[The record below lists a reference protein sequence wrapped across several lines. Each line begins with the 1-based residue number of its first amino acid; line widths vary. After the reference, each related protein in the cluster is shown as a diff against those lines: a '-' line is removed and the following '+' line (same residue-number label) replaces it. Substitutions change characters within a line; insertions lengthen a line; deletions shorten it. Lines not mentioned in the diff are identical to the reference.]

1 MRVTKCVGQLP
12 LFLSF
17 YYEYGEK
24 MFGEHRLK
32 SGLAKQVSFRTGA
45 IRVAPLRIYGI
56 RSSYL
61 TFNVLIG
68 FTSRRPLKNV
78 YGHCLV
84 GVQVA
89 ESRTDKSG
97 YTTGLPGRF
106 VRGSSIFGFK
116 RCVNLTG
123 HIFEFS
129 VGK

>member
-1 MRVTKCVGQLP
+1 
-12 LFLSF
+12 
-17 YYEYGEK
+17 

-32 SGLAKQVSFRTGA
+32 SGLAKRVSFRTGA

-106 VRGSSIFGFK
+106 VRGSSIFEFK
-116 RCVNLTG
+116 NPYACSHSAIKESALRKFAFSSVWRCRRA
-123 HIFEFS
+123 
-129 VGK
+129 